1 MIYKILVDSITD
13 ICYTDIRKEEN
24 MTEAKRKAS
33 AKYDKFNTKIFAIKL
48 NKNTDAD
55 LIRLL
60 ESQDNIQGY
69 IKECLRRAL

>member
-1 MIYKILVDSITD
+1 
-13 ICYTDIRKEEN
+13 

-33 AKYDKFNTKIFAIKL
+33 AKYDKNNTKIFAIKL

-55 LIRLL
+55 LINLL

-69 IKECLRRAL
+69 IKECLRRDL

>member
-1 MIYKILVDSITD
+1 
-13 ICYTDIRKEEN
+13 

-33 AKYDKFNTKIFAIKL
+33 AKYDKNNTKIFAIKL

-69 IKECLRRAL
+69 IKECLRRDL